1 MPKDTLPSGTAN
13 RRIRL
18 VWEQVN
24 FSVSNKQKKITPV
37 LVNLSGAATSGEL
50 FALMG
55 PTGSGKTSLLNI
67 LAARVTNVNKSSVS
81 LQGSIFVN
89 GQLRNDEQFRAKSAY
104 LSQDETLYPL
114 LTVRE
119 ALNMA
124 ALFFFPLTISNNEKV
139 TIFISVEICS
149 I

>member
-1 MPKDTLPSGTAN
+1 MKDSLPCGTATP
-13 RRIRL
+13 RIRL
-18 VWEQVN
+18 VWDQVN
-24 FSVSNKQKKITPV
+24 FSVSNKLKNIAPV

-67 LAARVTNVNKSSVS
+67 LAARVSNVDKSSAS

-89 GQLRNDEQFRAKSAY
+89 GQLRNDEKFRAKSGY

-124 ALFFFPLTISNNEKV
+124 ALFFFPLTISDNEKV
-139 TIFISVEICS
+139 TILISLESTAI
-149 I
+149 